1 MSKWLL
7 SIVGVIF
14 LGVMMDLLYP
24 AGRTNKLCKGIF
36 GIIAVFVIISPILTL
51 DIDSVFSGFSTNIS
65 LDKGII
71 NARDDSYIRL
81 ITARLKESGFNN
93 VVVEIDSKID
103 NNDYMINNVYVDITN
118 LVLMDN
124 LANINKYEVIASC
137 VTEVTGVNKEQVVV
151 YGQ

>member
-24 AGRTNKLCKGIF
+24 AGKTNKLCKGIF
-36 GIIAVFVIISPILTL
+36 GAIAVFVIISPILSW
-51 DIDSVFSGFSTNIS
+51 DIDSAFSNFSTNIS
-65 LDKGII
+65 LDKGLID
-71 NARDDSYIRL
+71 ARDDSYIRL
-81 ITARLKESGFNN
+81 ITSKLNESGLSN

-103 NNDYMINNVYVDITN
+103 NNDYTINNVYVDITN
-118 LVLMDN
+118 LVLTDK

-137 VTEVTGVNKEQVVV
+137 VTEVTGVNKERVVV

>member
-24 AGRTNKLCKGIF
+24 SGKTNKLCKSIF
-36 GIIAVFVIISPILTL
+36 GLIAVFVIISPIFSL
-51 DIDSVFSGFSTNIS
+51 DIDGAFANLSTNIR
-65 LDKGII
+65 LDKGLID
-71 NARDDSYIRL
+71 ARDDYFVRV
-81 ITARLKESGFNN
+81 ITTRLKESGIDN
-93 VVVEIDSKID
+93 VIVEIDGKID

-118 LVLMDN
+118 LVLTDK

-137 VTEVTGVNKEQVVV
+137 VAEVTGINKEQVVV